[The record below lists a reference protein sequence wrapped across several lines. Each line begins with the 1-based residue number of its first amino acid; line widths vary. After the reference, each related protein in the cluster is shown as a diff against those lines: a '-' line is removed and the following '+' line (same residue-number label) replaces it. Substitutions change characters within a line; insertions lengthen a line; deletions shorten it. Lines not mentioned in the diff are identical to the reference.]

1 MLVSHKDIG
10 TSQSIPIPKSSN
22 STNNSKI
29 FTEEFSYCERTNSN
43 CFNPSKFSP
52 PNSFLTKLQERIN
65 IYSPTQ
71 KR

>member
-1 MLVSHKDIG
+1 MLVSHKEG
-10 TSQSIPIPKSSN
+10 TSQSIPIPKSPN
-22 STNNSKI
+22 STDN
-29 FTEEFSYCERTNSN
+29 TEEFSYCERTNSN